1 MKTFWFGLVG
11 FLPVIHLGLALG
23 WGWSKSLCV
32 RYSVT
37 LFLFLLGPW
46 FVDRWGEGPTPRI
59 MLHIGRGIEATEV
72 TKLFRRL

>member
-32 RYSVT
+32 YCSVT
-37 LFLFLLGPW
+37 LFLFLSLGLW
-46 FVDRWGEGPTPRI
+46 IGGEGPTQRI
-59 MLHIGRGIEATEV
+59 ILHIGRGIEATEV